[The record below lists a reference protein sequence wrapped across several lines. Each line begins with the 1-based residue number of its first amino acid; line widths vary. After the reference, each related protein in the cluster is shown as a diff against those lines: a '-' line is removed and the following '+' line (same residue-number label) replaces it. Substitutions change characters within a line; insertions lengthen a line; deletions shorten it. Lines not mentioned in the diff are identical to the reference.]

1 VVLRW
6 EYLPGSIAY
15 LVYTGAF
22 GDSWEVA
29 DFRFGEV
36 LSDLFLAPAEHV
48 LLLKISY
55 FWG

>member
-6 EYLPGSIAY
+6 EYLPGSVAY

-22 GDSWEVA
+22 GDDLEIP
-29 DFRFGEV
+29 DFRFGT
-36 LSDLFLAPAEHV
+36 LFGDLPDLPAQHV
-48 LLLKISY
+48 LLFKISY